1 MMNRGAALPLFF
13 VLCAKAFGRTFFDV
27 ILTMCY
33 NHIQMSA
40 VKLSPPE
47 RSLSMDEKKIE
58 EMRKLGTKQDLTPEE
73 RARFNEL
80 FDEFIDK
87 KMGGFYPHKKHQ
99 KVSGQQ

>member
-47 RSLSMDEKKIE
+47 RSLSMDEKKLN
-58 EMRKLGTKQDLTPEE
+58 EMDMLREKQDKTEAE
-73 RARFNEL
+73 QARYEEL
-80 FDEFIDK
+80 FKEYINTEL
-87 KMGGFYPHKKHQ
+87 MGFYPHGKPK
-99 KVSGQQ
+99 SSR

>member
-13 VLCAKAFGRTFFDV
+13 VLCAKAFGRTFFDA

-58 EMRKLGTKQDLTPEE
+58 EMKKLGEKTTRTEAE
-73 RARFNEL
+73 AARFTEL
-80 FDEFIDK
+80 FREFMEDE
-87 KMGGFYPHKKHQ
+87 MGWYVTPKRE
-99 KVSGQQ
+99 SDR

>member
-1 MMNRGAALPLFF
+1 
-13 VLCAKAFGRTFFDV
+13 
-27 ILTMCY
+27 
-33 NHIQMSA
+33 
-40 VKLSPPE
+40 
-47 RSLSMDEKKIE
+47 MDEKKIE